1 MSYSVIKTESD
12 NINSITSC
20 LDNYELQQR
29 SLHKYTD
36 DISDESPLHVTPT
49 PNEFDVDHSNDNDI
63 QEKQI
68 EEELDIVQ
76 RTIRCGRLFCLSKFS
91 FFRQSK
97 EATESKTDRLK
108 IYEIFSYADN
118 LDILLM
124 IAGIIAALIS
134 GGLYPVAMYFFQGI
148 TDNLANLGGSRIKF
162 IYFNNV
168 TNISNE
174 CAIVSNKNNQT
185 ELAYDSIN
193 RLTKYYIIIGFSNII
208 CFWIAWAT
216 WMLAAER
223 QVRRIRFALFR
234 NILRQEIGWFD
245 IQKAGELNN
254 RLIVDLDKIKDG
266 INYHVPQFFILLSIT
281 LSVVIF
287 TLIIGYKLTFIFLS
301 ISPIIILIFNLTI
314 IVIEKYT
321 IKEVSAF
328 ATASSIAQEVL
339 GNIRTVTS
347 FHGQIKEEERFG
359 KNLIETKNIGIRKGL
374 YIGLCQ
380 CFSKIFN
387 FVTFAITFWYG
398 HQLTQTDCKNYSTG
412 TVIVVLISCMV
423 AIFSTLK
430 FIPNFQNFAEALGS
444 ASYVFE
450 MIDRESKIDAM
461 SNEGDKSEHIIGD
474 IEFENVTFTFP
485 ARPEIP
491 ALKNLSL
498 KISSGKTIALVGPSG
513 CGKSTIIQLI
523 QRFYDPNQGRIL
535 IDGKDIKTLNVAW
548 LRSHI
553 GVVSQELALFTE
565 SIEDNIRL
573 GKLDATDEEIQAAA
587 KMANA
592 HEFIMALPETL
603 LGNKLSGGQK
613 QRVAI
618 ARALISNPKILLL
631 DEATSALDNKSERF
645 VQDAL
650 DKVKA
655 GRTTI
660 IIAHRL
666 STIQNADFII
676 GLKHGQLVEHG
687 THHDLIRSKGLYYEL
702 IKVQNQRETDRND
715 DQTDDNIET
724 NRIRQSISSRRYSK
738 LYGSLTD
745 NSYASD
751 DDNNENIVDNVF
763 RERKICFRIPFV
775 FKILKFNTPEWSWIL
790 IGTICALTL
799 GAVEPISAFLFSKIY
814 GLIAEQDRDKQRYL
828 INIYVGT
835 IFILGFISGIAQ
847 LLSNAGF
854 SISGE
859 ALTMRMRKLTFAAMI
874 RQDMNYFDR
883 KENSVGALVTRL
895 SSDAAALK
903 GMTGIRIGII
913 VQTISTTIMA
923 LTIAFISSWKLTFIL
938 LCFVPILA
946 LAGKFSGQQE
956 ADTGQS
962 KSKTSFSEQGGQNAT
977 EAIENI
983 RTVAA
988 LHQEQYFINLYENAF
1003 NHEFKQKKYRLHLV
1017 AIAAGIANSVMYFA
1031 DGTMFWC
1038 GSKLVQNGETT
1049 FENVFRVYAV
1059 ITFTMVQIGYSMA
1072 LIPDYSKAKKAALRI
1087 MRLNRRQSQINPY
1100 DESGIILKE
1109 VKGNIEF
1116 QDVHFRYPTR
1126 PTIPVI
1132 INLSLKCVTG
1142 GITALVGPSGSGKS
1156 TVIVL
1161 LERFYEPSKGNIL
1174 LDGHDIRLLNI
1185 RWLRSI
1191 IGFVQQEPVLFNISI
1206 YDNIAYGDNSR
1217 EVTQDEIETA
1227 ARMANIHEFICSLP
1241 KGYETLCGM
1250 KGNQLSGGQKQR
1262 IAIARALIRSP
1273 KILLLDEATSA
1284 LDNESEKTVQVALDK
1299 EKFNRTCLNITHRL
1313 STIQN
1318 SEKIAVVDRGNVK
1331 EEGTHD
1337 ELLRLNGVYTKLI
1350 AAQRRST

>member
-1 MSYSVIKTESD
+1 MSYSVIKSESD
-12 NINSITSC
+12 KINSITSC

-29 SLHKYTD
+29 SLYKYTD
-36 DISDESPLHVTPT
+36 DISDESALHVASIS
-49 PNEFDVDHSNDNDI
+49 NEFDVDHFDDNNFHNDI

-68 EEELDIVQ
+68 EEELNIFQ
-76 RTIRCGRLFCLSKFS
+76 RTIRCGRLFCLSKFP
-91 FFRQSK
+91 FFRQSRV
-97 EATESKTDRLK
+97 ATKSKTNHLK
-108 IYEIFSYADN
+108 IYQIFSYADN

-124 IAGIIAALIS
+124 TTGIIAALIS

-148 TDNLANLGGSRIKF
+148 TDNLANLGESSIKF
-162 IYFNNV
+162 IHFNNV

-174 CAIVSNKNNQT
+174 CTIVSNKNNRT
-185 ELAYDSIN
+185 ESAHDSIN
-193 RLTKYYIIIGFSNII
+193 RLIKYYIIIGFSNII

-216 WMLAAER
+216 WILAAER

-254 RLIVDLDKIKDG
+254 HLIVDLDKIKDG
-266 INYHVPQFFILLSIT
+266 INYHVPQFFFLLSTT

-287 TLIIGYKLTFIFLS
+287 TLIIGYKLTLIFLCL
-301 ISPIIILIFNLTI
+301 SPVIILIFNLTI

-328 ATASSIAQEVL
+328 AAASSIAQEVL
-339 GNIRTVTS
+339 GNIRTVVS
-347 FHGQIKEEERFG
+347 FHGQIKEEE
-359 KNLIETKNIGIRKGL
+359 RKGL

-387 FVTFAITFWYG
+387 FITFAITFWYG

-450 MIDRESKIDAM
+450 MIDRQSKIDAM
-461 SNEGDKSEHIIGD
+461 SNEGDRPEHIIGD

-485 ARPEIP
+485 ARPDIPVLEIT
-491 ALKNLSL
+491 KNLSL

-513 CGKSTIIQLI
+513 CGKSTVIQLI

-553 GVVSQELALFTE
+553 GIVSQELALFTE
-565 SIEDNIRL
+565 SIEENIRF

-592 HEFIMALPETL
+592 HEFIMTLPQNYKTI
-603 LGNKLSGGQK
+603 LGDNLSGGQK

-631 DEATSALDNKSERF
+631 DEATSALDNKNERI

-687 THHDLIRSKGLYYEL
+687 THHDLMRSKGLYYEL
-702 IKVQNQRETDRND
+702 IKVQNQRETDKHN
-715 DQTDDNIET
+715 DQTDDNIEI
-724 NRIRQSISSRRYSK
+724 NLIRQPSLSRRYSK
-738 LYGSLTD
+738 LYCSLAD
-745 NSYASD
+745 DSNASD
-751 DDNNENIVDNVF
+751 DDNNEKIVDSGF
-763 RERKICFRIPFV
+763 IKRKICFHIPFV
-775 FKILKFNTPEWSWIL
+775 FKILKFNASEWPWIL

-799 GAVEPISAFLFSKIY
+799 GAIEPISALLFSKIY

-828 INIYVGT
+828 VNVYVGT
-835 IFILGFISGIAQ
+835 IFILGFISGVAQ
-847 LLSNAGF
+847 LLSNVGF
-854 SISGE
+854 SKSGE

-903 GMTGIRIGII
+903 GMTGVRIGII
-913 VQTISTTIMA
+913 VQTMSTTIMA

-938 LCFVPILA
+938 LCFVPVLA

-956 ADTGQS
+956 ADAGQS

-988 LHQEQYFINLYENAF
+988 LHQEQHFINLYENAF
-1003 NHEFKQKKYRLHLV
+1003 NHEFKQKKCRLHLV

-1031 DGTMFWC
+1031 DGTTFWY
-1038 GSKLVQNGETT
+1038 GSKLVQNGETI

-1087 MRLNRRQSQINPY
+1087 MRLNQRQSQINPY
-1100 DESGIILKE
+1100 DESGIILKD
-1109 VKGNIEF
+1109 VRGNIEF

-1126 PTIPVI
+1126 PTVPVLM
-1132 INLSLKCVTG
+1132 NLSLKCVTG

-1156 TVIVL
+1156 TAIAL

-1174 LDGHDIRLLNI
+1174 LDGHNIKLLNI

-1191 IGFVQQEPVLFNISI
+1191 IGFVQQESVLFNISI
-1206 YDNIAYGDNSR
+1206 RDNIAYGDNSQ

-1227 ARMANIHEFICSLP
+1227 TRMANIHEFIRSLP

-1250 KGNQLSGGQKQR
+1250 KGSQLSGGQKQR

-1273 KILLLDEATSA
+1273 KILLLDEVTSA
-1284 LDNESEKTVQVALDK
+1284 LDNESEKAVQAALDK
-1299 EKFNRTCLNITHRL
+1299 ERFSRTCLNITHRL
-1313 STIQN
+1313 LTIQN
-1318 SEKIAVVDRGNVK
+1318 SEKIVVVDRGTVK

-1337 ELLRLNGVYTKLI
+1337 ELLRLNGLYRKLI
-1350 AAQRRST
+1350 AAQQRST